1 MLKRSINL
9 STQQSFFLFGARGT
23 GKTSLVKELYSV
35 SHTSSKALYLDLL
48 NLDLEAKY
56 QLNPEQLF
64 KELEALPPETKTV
77 IIDEIQKVPKLLD
90 VVHRKIEN
98 SSLQFVLTGSSARKL
113 KLGGA
118 NLLAGRAVVFNLFPL
133 TANELGERLDLQN
146 ALMFGTLPRIINLA
160 DATEKRRS
168 LKAYANTYL
177 KEEVWGEQLVR
188 KIEPFRRFLQIAAQ
202 THGQPVNYNKIS
214 RSVGV
219 DDSTVRSYYSILE
232 DTLVGFFLSA
242 YAGSERQKLRK
253 TPKFYLFDN
262 GVKRALDGSIDFDLQ
277 HGSFEYGILFEQFV
291 LVEILRRLAYREL
304 SITPSF
310 LATEGGTE
318 IDLILERAGVVVAL
332 IEIKSG
338 SKIDGQDLRHIRAL
352 GPDFKRARS
361 YCLYDGDTRYLEGN
375 IIVSPWLTGI
385 EEIVSDVTRGTAVS
399 DRVPLS
405 R

>member
-1 MLKRSINL
+1 MLRRSINL

-23 GKTSLVKELYSV
+23 GKTSLVKGLFSV
-35 SHTSSKALYLDLL
+35 ENGSSEVLYLDLL
-48 NLDLEAKY
+48 NLELEAKY

-64 KELEALPPETKTV
+64 KELAALPRETKTV

-90 VVHRKIEN
+90 VVHRKIED
-98 SSLQFVLTGSSARKL
+98 SCLQFVLTGSSARKL

-118 NLLAGRAVVFNLFPL
+118 NLLAGRAAVFHLFPL
-133 TANELGERLDLQN
+133 TASELGDLFDVHS
-146 ALMFGTLPRIINLA
+146 ALMFGTLPRIINLS

-202 THGQPVNYNKIS
+202 THGQPVNYNKLS

-219 DDSTVRSYYSILE
+219 DDSTIRSYYSILE

-242 YAGSERQKLRK
+242 YAGSERQKLKK

-262 GVKRALDGSIDFDLQ
+262 GVKRALDGSIDFDLP
-277 HGSFEYGILFEQFV
+277 HGSFEYGVLFEQLV
-291 LVEILRRLAYREL
+291 LVEIVRRISYLEL
-304 SITPSF
+304 SVAPSF
-310 LATEGGTE
+310 LATEGGVE
-318 IDLILERAGVVVAL
+318 IDLILERAGKVVAL

-338 SKIDGQDLRHIRAL
+338 SRVDSEDLRHIRAL
-352 GPDFKRARS
+352 APDFKGAKS
-361 YCLYDGDTRYLEGN
+361 YCLYGGDTRYLEGDTL
-375 IIVSPWLTGI
+375 VSPWLEGV
-385 EEIVSDVTRGTAVS
+385 EEVVRDVLVAAR
-399 DRVPLS
+399 
-405 R
+405 

>member
-1 MLKRSINL
+1 MLRRLVNL
-9 STQQSFFLFGARGT
+9 STRQSFFLFGARGT
-23 GKTSLVKELYSV
+23 GKTSLVKELFSV
-35 SHTSSKALYLDLL
+35 GNTSSQALYLDLL

-64 KELEALPPETKTV
+64 KELAALPPETRTV

-90 VVHRKIEN
+90 VVHRKIED

-133 TANELGERLDLQN
+133 TSSELGDLFDLQN
-146 ALMFGTLPRIINLA
+146 ALMFGTLPRIVNLD
-160 DATEKRRS
+160 DAIEKRRS

-177 KEEVWGEQLVR
+177 KEEVWSEQLVR

-214 RSVGV
+214 RSIGV

-291 LVEILRRLAYREL
+291 IVEILRRIAYLEL

-310 LATEGGTE
+310 LATEGGVE

-338 SKIDGQDLRHIRAL
+338 SKVDREDLRHIKAIS
-352 GPDFKRARS
+352 PDFKRAKS
-361 YCLYDGDTRYLEGN
+361 YCLYGGDTRYLEGD
-375 IIVSPWLTGI
+375 IIVVPWLSGVK
-385 EEIVSDVTRGTAVS
+385 EVLNDVVVSGQ
-399 DRVPLS
+399 
-405 R
+405 